1 MADINVQDHPRMFSD
16 EGTESKKLYSG
27 SSLEGPRR
35 AIKPTHSR
43 HQTSSRSSDED
54 ITVAHRVPLPLG
66 IIDALVWFSNR
77 RAKWRRHQRMN
88 ALKSQAAGGGGGDWR
103 TMGGENSAFKAP
115 DRMSDTSEEI
125 NVTDSEEE
133 SRQGSEA
140 AVPLHRHSPPQPQE
154 QDLPRLA
161 PPADL
166 RASIESWRESA
177 LRAEP
182 LQLTKYDRDR
192 AL

>member
-1 MADINVQDHPRMFSD
+1 
-16 EGTESKKLYSG
+16 
-27 SSLEGPRR
+27 
-35 AIKPTHSR
+35 
-43 HQTSSRSSDED
+43 
-54 ITVAHRVPLPLG
+54 
-66 IIDALVWFSNR
+66 
-77 RAKWRRHQRMN
+77 MN

-125 NVTDSEEE
+125 NVTDSEDE
-133 SRQGSEA
+133 SRHGSEVA
-140 AVPLHRHSPPQPQE
+140 PTLQRHSPTLQQRHSPLQQPE
-154 QDLPRLA
+154 QLPRIA
-161 PPADL
+161 SPADL